1 MQKGIAKSIVKKF
14 RKTVLDNTASS
25 GNGIMGNSTK
35 NMTDQKQPIDK
46 VKEAVLNLRELN
58 NASN

>member
-35 NMTDQKQPIDK
+35 NMTANFQAETQDWILFKQ
-46 VKEAVLNLRELN
+46 EF
-58 NASN
+58 